1 MKERHSHSVR
11 GEVTELGG
19 QRLRFRFRCM
29 YRYSRE
35 FVHRELKRGRD
46 SGRYLKEEVEEEE
59 V

>member
-19 QRLRFRFRCM
+19 QRLRFRFRYM